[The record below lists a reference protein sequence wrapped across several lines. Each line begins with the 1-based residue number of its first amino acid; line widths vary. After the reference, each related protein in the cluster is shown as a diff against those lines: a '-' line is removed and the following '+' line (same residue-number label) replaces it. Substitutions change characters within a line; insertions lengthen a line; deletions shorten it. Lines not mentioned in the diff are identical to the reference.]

1 MEQPVNLAKKAAG
14 EKAAEWVKS
23 GMTLGLGTGS
33 TVYWTILK
41 LGEMVRQGL
50 SIRAV
55 ATSQQSEDLAR
66 NLSIPI
72 VSFSDIECIDLDIDG
87 ADEVDGNLCLIKGGG
102 GALLREKIVAVNS
115 SKMIVVADAQKLVP
129 ALGHFPLPVEII
141 PFGNELT
148 LRALKKLNGS
158 PVLRMAGSQPFKTD
172 NGNLIADCHF
182 RQIQDPA
189 VLSQQLNSIPG
200 VAENGL
206 FIELADILVIG
217 TDHGETHIIER
228 PSVPS

>member
-1 MEQPVNLAKKAAG
+1 MELPVNLAKKAAG
-14 EKAAEWVKS
+14 EKATEWVKS

-33 TVYWTILK
+33 TAYWTILK

-55 ATSQQSEDLAR
+55 ATSRQSEELALK
-66 NLSIPI
+66 LSIPI
-72 VSFSDIECIDLDIDG
+72 VSFSDIESIDLDIDG
-87 ADEVDGNLCLIKGGG
+87 ADEVDMNLCLIKGGG
-102 GALLREKIVAVNS
+102 GALLREKIVAANS
-115 SKMIVVADAQKLVP
+115 SKMIVVADTQKLVS

-141 PFGNELT
+141 PFGSECT
-148 LRALKKLNGS
+148 LRALRNMNGF
-158 PVLRMAGSQPFKTD
+158 PVLRMSGSQPFKTD

-182 RQIQDPA
+182 RQIQNPA
-189 VLSQQLNSIPG
+189 ELSQQLNSIPG

-217 TDHGETHIIER
+217 TDKGETRIIER
-228 PSVPS
+228 PSLPS

>member
-14 EKAAEWVKS
+14 EKATEWVKS

-33 TVYWTILK
+33 TAYWTILK

-50 SIRAV
+50 NIRAV

-66 NLSIPI
+66 KLSIPI
-72 VSFSDIECIDLDIDG
+72 VSFSDINCIDLDIDG

-115 SKMIVVADAQKLVP
+115 SKMIVVADAGKLVP
-129 ALGHFPLPVEII
+129 ALGHFPLPVEIV
-141 PFGNELT
+141 PFGSELT
-148 LRALKKLNGS
+148 LRALKKLNGA
-158 PVLRMAGSQPFKTD
+158 PVLRMKGTMPYKTD

-182 RQIQDPA
+182 GQIQDP
-189 VLSQQLNSIPG
+189 VKLSQQINSIPG

-206 FIELADILVIG
+206 FINMADILVIG
-217 TDHGETHIIER
+217 NDQGETRIIKR
-228 PSVPS
+228 SAVSS